1 MTLRL
6 LATDNITEDTQDK
19 ALQALQEFSSA
30 IPRAAAPRRLALNV
44 ASGRLAARHTYP
56 TLTLQQGDHFRELAS
71 PYITAALEK
80 GVPSLFA
87 DVKALYRDSAKRQ
100 AIQDVVEDIR
110 KQLTVTTGPEPTT
123 YLWTLYFLAQHY
135 SYLSEHGR
143 ALELLEL
150 AIEHTPTLPELY
162 AFKARV
168 LKRCGDPFGAAL
180 SLDEARVLDLQD
192 RFLNTKCA
200 KYRLRA
206 GLVDEANEIL
216 GLFTKVRLQARRLPS
231 LTVPLSLWTMCG
243 TAH

>member
-1 MTLRL
+1 M
-6 LATDNITEDTQDK
+6 
-19 ALQALQEFSSA
+19 
-30 IPRAAAPRRLALNV
+30 LNP
-44 ASGRLAARHTYP
+44 S
-56 TLTLQQGDHFRELAS
+56 QGDRFRELAT

-87 DVKALYRDSAKRQ
+87 DVKALYRDPTKRQ
-100 AIQDVVEDIR
+100 AIQDIVEGLR
-110 KQLTVTTGPEPTT
+110 EQVAATTGPEPTT

-135 SYLSEHGR
+135 SYLSEYAH
-143 ALELLEL
+143 ALELLEQ

-168 LKRCGDPFGAAL
+168 LKRCGDPFGAAF

-206 GLVDEANEIL
+206 GLVDEANDIL
-216 GLFTKVRLQARRLPS
+216 GLFTKVRSQARRLPS
-231 LTVPLSLWTMCG
+231 LTVPLSLRAMCG
-243 TAH
+243 AAH